1 MEIKKQNTINLD
13 SILFYSG
20 DYANQ
25 AAEATANRQYGTYIE
40 GLGYLRSTNDGGS
53 YWTSYSNVVYR
64 EKTPTFNTLNDL
76 FRETHSYLSNNDDY
90 DYNIGDI
97 DISNNRY
104 TARYSY
110 ESVLDNLFLN
120 SKIFPKNDLN
130 DFLIGLNKQAFNKQN
145 YYNGKPEISSIKFG
159 YSYFDW
165 ITTDT
170 PAYFEGEGMK
180 EATYS
185 YSYMYF
191 YYDNDDSNKYFPD
204 EGEVI
209 SPLINEESETN
220 PYLHKFTYSYS
231 YNYEYYD
238 KGVPY
243 YLDKDDYYS
252 YFKHQY
258 VPIIKSIEEY
268 INSDLAKFEEKYV
281 STPPESI
288 YAYYMYDCYSDVPM
302 QLNSHSL
309 GLKNSTFKIRFDSE
323 FDSWYTYYIGLSAN
337 VNTNDTLYKVTSGK
351 DGAVFTVI
359 DGESNKISDIDN
371 VVLNTNRSHE
381 FVSNVDLT
389 TDNEIRIL
397 TPYRIDTLDLSP
409 LKGSLS
415 ETLDLNSEKWIEN
428 KGSVMKSFI
437 LGSETLSSTV
447 EKINGLNEITTLEYI
462 NIKNV
467 NSLTVTPALSNLV
480 NLKVFEAAGSSIES
494 FRPIKDS
501 VLYKVSLPDTIKS
514 IKLMSTH
521 FENGQLT
528 IAGETVDF
536 DGDFDYTPNKTLN
549 SLVLSNIDNS
559 LSYRLYSDWY
569 DACKDD
575 MNDLLSFNYL
585 ELSNID
591 WKDVPVEYLLALKY
605 FDTNPAING
614 TIKLLGSGN
623 YNWLTRDEYQN
634 IIREFGTNAFE
645 TRAQFNR
652 VFKYLDL
659 VPPRKTETFE
669 FSLEVQNLSAQK
681 FNADEQEYRDL
692 LPEAL
697 LQKYLLDNYVKGEEK
712 FIFTE
717 TLPVSF
723 GEFTEGSGSE
733 VFGQEIDN
741 RAANSF
747 LDMVYHNDDRAKEF
761 KFKVNRHANNI
772 YCKLPNSLDTYKSKE
787 INNIKAGDILLFNG
801 DTIMIFF
808 EDVANSLYE
817 YVKLGNLLNPVDT
830 DHLAGKYSVKG
841 FAGNDVSPLNHWFD
855 SYICEIDETTGEEYI
870 MLKFVGSER
879 KPVIQDLLL
888 SCDGEGPDSNI
899 LYDDNAD
906 GFLTVTLNLPDSVLA
921 AYDDIEN
928 TEIRF
933 DVSPNIRVEEISADS
948 TSYPRTFKVS
958 PKTLPFESSDEYVIF
973 YAAENREDT
982 KVQVDIKLRNK
993 YTPSTYDEETHTLIL
1008 NGYHTIEDGVLIISS
1023 ESIYSTVE
1031 DTTLITS

>member
-1 MEIKKQNTINLD
+1 MKKEQNTINLD

-76 FRETHSYLSNNDDY
+76 FKETHSYLLNNDDY
-90 DYNIGDI
+90 DYSIGEVNIE
-97 DISNNRY
+97 SNRY

-110 ESVLDNLFLN
+110 ETTLDNLFLN

-145 YYNGKPEISSIKFG
+145 YYNGAPEISSIKFG

-165 ITTDT
+165 ITKET
-170 PAYFEGEGMK
+170 PAYFVGEGMK

-191 YYDNDDSNKYFPD
+191 YYDDNDSNKYFPE

-209 SPLINEESETN
+209 EPLINEESATS

-238 KGVPY
+238 KGTPY

-258 VPIIKSIEEY
+258 VPIIKNIEEY
-268 INSDLAKFEEKYV
+268 INSDLARFEEKYV
-281 STPPESI
+281 SNPAESI

-323 FDSWYTYYIGLSAN
+323 FDSWYTYYISLSAN
-337 VNTNDTLYKVTSGK
+337 VNTNDTLYKITSGQ
-351 DGAVFTVI
+351 DRAVFTVI
-359 DGESNKISDIDN
+359 DGESNKISDTDN
-371 VVLNTNRSHE
+371 IILNKNRSHE
-381 FVSNVDLT
+381 FISNVDLT

-397 TPYRIDTLDLSP
+397 TPYKVDTLDLSA
-409 LKGSLS
+409 LKGSLV
-415 ETLDLNSEKWIEN
+415 ETIDLNSEGWVEN
-428 KGSVMKSFI
+428 KGSMMKAFI
-437 LGSETLSSTV
+437 LGSESLASTV

-462 NIKNV
+462 NLKNV
-467 NSLTVTPALSNLV
+467 NSLTVTPSLSNLV

-501 VLYKVSLPDTIKS
+501 VLYKVSLPESIKS
-514 IKLMSTH
+514 IKMMSTH

-528 IAGETVDF
+528 VGGELMSF
-536 DGDFDYTPNKTLN
+536 NGEFDYTPTKTLN
-549 SLVLSNIDNS
+549 SLVLSNIDNE
-559 LSYRLYSDWY
+559 LSYKLYSDWY
-569 DACKDD
+569 DACKSD
-575 MNDLLSFNYL
+575 MDDLLAFNYL
-585 ELSNID
+585 ELSNIN

-605 FDTNPAING
+605 FDTNPDING
-614 TIKLLGSGN
+614 SIKLIGSGN

-645 TRAQFNR
+645 NRALSNR
-652 VFKYLDL
+652 VFKQLEI

-669 FSLEVQNLSAQK
+669 FSLEVQNISAQK
-681 FNADEQEYRDL
+681 FNVAEQEYRDL

-697 LQKYLLDNYVKGEEK
+697 LQQYLLQNYVNKNEK
-712 FIFTE
+712 FIFTD

-723 GEFTEGSGSE
+723 GEFTEGNGSLIA
-733 VFGQEIDN
+733 GQEIYN

-747 LDMVYHNDDRAKEF
+747 LDMVYHTDNKEKEF

-772 YCKLPNSLDTYKSKE
+772 YCKLPNSLDTYYSKE
-787 INNIKAGDILLFNG
+787 ISNIKAGDILLFNG

-808 EDVANSLYE
+808 EDVVNSIYE
-817 YVKLGNLLNPVDT
+817 YVKLGSLLNPVDS
-830 DHLAGKYSVKG
+830 DHLSGIYSVKG

-855 SYICEIDETTGEEYI
+855 SYACEIDETTGEEYI
-870 MLKFVGSER
+870 ILKFIGSER
-879 KPVIQDLLL
+879 KPVIQGLSL
-888 SCDGEGPDSNI
+888 SCNGEGPDSNI
-899 LYDDNAD
+899 LYDDNTD
-906 GFLTVTLNLPDSVLA
+906 GFLTITLNLPDSVLTE
-921 AYDDIEN
+921 YDNIEN
-928 TEIRF
+928 TEIKF
-933 DVSPNIRVEEISADS
+933 DISPNIRVEEISSDP
-948 TSYPRTFKVS
+948 TTYPRIFKVS
-958 PKTLPFESSDEYVIF
+958 PRTLPILSSDEYVIF

-982 KVQVDIKLRNK
+982 KVQIDIKLRNK
-993 YTPSTYDEETHTLIL
+993 YAPSTYDEETHTLIL